1 MLLLT
6 LLLKHTKS
14 SVHVEIRACLC
25 CALTPRAQYIG
36 HHLCEISYS
45 WFLAHISLVLCK
57 MIVYRLQIIVHTCL
71 SICVW
76 LMCCAL
82 TPQAQYIGHQCV
94 CTLQSRKQLL
104 TAQHHWQTYNLPTK
118 HNMLHKYLTDP
129 HNFRCPF
136 VHLPRF
142 VATQVLRWYL
152 KVDLV
157 STMQLA
163 VHFCEY
169 CVI

>member
-1 MLLLT
+1 M
-6 LLLKHTKS
+6 
-14 SVHVEIRACLC
+14 
-25 CALTPRAQYIG
+25 
-36 HHLCEISYS
+36 
-45 WFLAHISLVLCK
+45 LVLC
-57 MIVYRLQIIVHTCL
+57 IDTSGAIYRPPPMWDFILVIFSSYFSCVVQNDSVQTANNCAHLLEHLCVALVLCIDTSGAIYRPPVCLHTTVKKAIID
-71 SICVW
+71 
-76 LMCCAL
+76 CAASL
-82 TPQAQYIGHQCV
+82 ANI
-94 CTLQSRKQLL
+94 QSR
-104 TAQHHWQTYNLPTK
+104 K